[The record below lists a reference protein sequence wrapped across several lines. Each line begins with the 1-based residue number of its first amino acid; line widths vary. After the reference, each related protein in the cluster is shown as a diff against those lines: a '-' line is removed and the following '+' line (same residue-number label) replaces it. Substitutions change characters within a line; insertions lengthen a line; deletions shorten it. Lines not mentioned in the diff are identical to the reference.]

1 MPRIYSN
8 FSEGKKEIAK
18 RMKIADMEAATAK
31 AERENGNCRSGT
43 KQVMKPLLRA
53 CMEKGQPTEW

>member
-31 AERENGNCRSGT
+31 AERENGNCRDWYYKTVVVALNG
-43 KQVMKPLLRA
+43 
-53 CMEKGQPTEW
+53 

>member
-31 AERENGNCRSGT
+31 AIVKSIVDKYGFENEQYGDHY
-43 KQVMKPLLRA
+43 
-53 CMEKGQPTEW
+53 EY